1 MIENIRLSFQ
11 GIRSHRMRSAL
22 TMLGIIIGIASIIVI
37 VSLITGTSE
46 QLKSAMVNSGDDN
59 ITVTLFDKDNSW
71 VALDP
76 IEVGLPEG
84 ITKISSDVMDQVK
97 SLKGVVNASKVY
109 RSEYALS
116 VAYNAN
122 KQSACVLGVDEEF
135 FSMKNYVLSSG
146 RYFIDRDY
154 KDRHNVAVV
163 SSSLASALFQN
174 EDALG
179 KTITISNEIYTIVGV
194 YTENVDYSNVNTLS
208 DYYLKVG
215 MAAKN
220 FVIVPST
227 SWVNFGGFESFQTLI
242 VKVASPDDTVN
253 AGKECASLLNQ
264 NISSNKYE
272 YRSTSLQDDAQSLES
287 ITKVISI
294 LLVGIASISLLVG
307 GIGVMNIMLV
317 SVTERTSEIGLKKA
331 IGARKRTILFQLLT
345 ESAVLT
351 SMGGVIGVAV
361 GIIQSQVISRV
372 TATPVSISVPAIIL
386 SVEFSMLIG
395 ILFGILPSIKAA
407 NLNPIDALRSE

>member
-146 RYFIDRDY
+146 RYFID
-154 KDRHNVAVV
+154 
-163 SSSLASALFQN
+163 SSR
-174 EDALG
+174 
-179 KTITISNEIYTIVGV
+179 YT
-194 YTENVDYSNVNTLS
+194 
-208 DYYLKVG
+208 
-215 MAAKN
+215 A
-220 FVIVPST
+220 
-227 SWVNFGGFESFQTLI
+227 
-242 VKVASPDDTVN
+242 
-253 AGKECASLLNQ
+253 
-264 NISSNKYE
+264 
-272 YRSTSLQDDAQSLES
+272 
-287 ITKVISI
+287 
-294 LLVGIASISLLVG
+294 
-307 GIGVMNIMLV
+307 
-317 SVTERTSEIGLKKA
+317 
-331 IGARKRTILFQLLT
+331 
-345 ESAVLT
+345 
-351 SMGGVIGVAV
+351 
-361 GIIQSQVISRV
+361 
-372 TATPVSISVPAIIL
+372 
-386 SVEFSMLIG
+386 
-395 ILFGILPSIKAA
+395 
-407 NLNPIDALRSE
+407 